1 MYEIVYILGIMQ
13 RKKITFKS
21 IDVDLLI
28 RCLEVKS
35 WCSWGKKLEKN
46 ETNLILL

>member
-13 RKKITFKS
+13 RKKNTFKS
-21 IDVDLLI
+21 IDVALLI

-35 WCSWGKKLEKN
+35 
-46 ETNLILL
+46 